1 MKKELIKSLK
11 KYKWQIL
18 IEIILIIISV
28 IFIAYPSKI
37 VGRMIDL
44 LYNAESNKSEIIK
57 SIVQLL
63 SVSIGVLITRV
74 LWKNLDFRLNVY
86 IDKDLRDRLF
96 TKLLK
101 TKVKALNKIKNGEIM
116 SYFFSDLRKV
126 TMTTAKFISTGT
138 RIIANF
144 TIAIIMMSNSANIKL
159 TLVSLIP
166 IFMTIVVII
175 LIRNRMDK
183 SFKLAQK
190 SFTELSEYVQESTD
204 SIRTMKAFC
213 GEEKQI
219 NEFEFKNATL
229 KKNNINVSINQNL
242 LFVCVSFGFGIAYA
256 ISLLYGSKLVLQGQ
270 ISIGDFIAF
279 NGYLAILEGPVN
291 WIPWLFGRAKKF
303 KVSFDR
309 LNKMFKLPEEEIDN
323 FEKSNED
330 KLNGDIEIKNLTYNY
345 PGYIETVLENIN
357 IDIKKGESLGIIGVI
372 GSGKTTLMNLLLKL
386 YDVERGKI
394 FIDGKDIND
403 ISVKTIRDNICYI
416 TQDNFL
422 FSATL
427 KENINLFKDEYK
439 DEDIE
444 DSTKQAMIY
453 DEISHMDDGINTVIG
468 EKGID
473 LSGGQKQ
480 RVVISRA
487 FLNNSNIIIFDDT
500 FSALDNRT
508 EQHVLNNIKE
518 LTKNKTCIIV
528 SNRISDIKDC
538 DKIIVLE
545 QGEIVEQGNHQT
557 LLQKDGKYQE
567 FYQNQAHKSAII
579 TIRLK

>member
-1 MKKELIKSLK
+1 MKQELIKSLK
-11 KYKWQIL
+11 KYKWKIL
-18 IEIILIIISV
+18 IEIILIVFCV
-28 IFIAYPSKI
+28 IFIAYPSRLIGKM
-37 VGRMIDL
+37 VDL
-44 LYNAESNKSEIIK
+44 LYNAEMNKTEIIK
-57 SIVQLL
+57 SVIQLL
-63 SVSIGVLITRV
+63 FVSLVIIVTRIA
-74 LWKNLDFRLNVY
+74 WKNLDFRINIY
-86 IDKDLRDRLF
+86 IDKDIRDRLF

-101 TKVKALNKIKNGEIM
+101 AKVESLNEIKNGEIM
-116 SYFFSDLRKV
+116 SYFVSDLRKV
-126 TMTTAKFISTGT
+126 TMTTSKFISTGT

-144 TIAIIMMSNSANIKL
+144 AVAITMMSSSCNIKL
-159 TLVSLIP
+159 TVISLIP
-166 IFMTIVVII
+166 VFAIIVIII

-190 SFTELSEYVQESTD
+190 SFTDLSEYVQESTD
-204 SIRTMKAFC
+204 SVRTMKAFC

-219 NEFEFKNATL
+219 EEFEKKNATL
-229 KKNNINVSINQNL
+229 KKNNISVSINQNL

-256 ISLLYGSKLVLQGQ
+256 ISLLYGSNLVLKNE
-270 ISIGDFIAF
+270 ISIGDLIAF
-279 NGYLAILEGPVN
+279 NGYLAILEAPVT
-291 WIPWLFGRAKKF
+291 WIPWLLGRAKKF

-309 LNKMFKLPEEEIDN
+309 LDKMFKLPEEEIED
-323 FEKSNED
+323 FEKNDND
-330 KLNGDIEIKNLTYNY
+330 KLEGNIEIKNLTYNY

-357 IDIKKGESLGIIGVI
+357 INIKKGESLGIIGVI

-403 ISVKTIRDNICYI
+403 IKVKTIRDNICYI

-444 DSTKQAMIY
+444 ESTKQAMIY
-453 DEISHMDDGINTVIG
+453 DEISSMEEGINTVIG

-545 QGEIVEQGNHQT
+545 QGEIVEQGTHQT
-557 LLQKDGKYQE
+557 LLKTNGKYQE
-567 FYQNQAHKSAII
+567 FYQNQAHKAQS
-579 TIRLK
+579 TLLD

>member
-18 IEIILIIISV
+18 IEIILIVISV

-63 SVSIGVLITRV
+63 SISIGFLITRV
-74 LWKNLDFRLNVY
+74 LWKNLDFRINIY
-86 IDKDLRDRLF
+86 IDKDLKDRLF

-101 TKVKALNKIKNGEIM
+101 TKVKALNEIKNGEIM
-116 SYFFSDLRKV
+116 SYFVSDLRKV
-126 TMTTAKFISTGT
+126 TMITAKFISTGT

-144 TIAIIMMSNSANIKL
+144 TIAIIMMSNSCNIKL
-159 TLVSLIP
+159 TLISLIP
-166 IFMTIVVII
+166 VLITIVVII
-175 LIRNRMDK
+175 FIRKRWMDVMK
-183 SFKLAQK
+183 EAQK
-190 SFTELSEYVQESTD
+190 SFADLSEYVQESTD

-213 GEEKQI
+213 GEDKQI
-219 NEFEFKNATL
+219 EEFKDKNATL
-229 KKNNINVSINQNL
+229 KKYNISVSKNQNL
-242 LFVCVSFGFGIAYA
+242 LFVCVSLGFGLAYA
-256 ISLLYGSKLVLQGQ
+256 ITLLYGSNLVINGKV
-270 ISIGDFIAF
+270 SIGNLIAF
-279 NGYLAILEGPVN
+279 NGYLAMLEGPVR
-291 WIPWLFGRAKKF
+291 WIPWLFGKAKKF

-403 ISVKTIRDNICYI
+403 IPVKIIRDNICYI

-508 EQHVLNNIKE
+508 EQHVLNNVKE

-567 FYQNQAHKSAII
+567 FYQNQAHKAQSS
-579 TIRLK
+579 LLD

>member
-37 VGRMIDL
+37 IGKMIDL
-44 LYNAESNKSEIIK
+44 LYNAESNKSELIK

-403 ISVKTIRDNICYI
+403 IPVKTIRDNICYI

-567 FYQNQAHKSAII
+567 FYQNQAHKAQSS
-579 TIRLK
+579 LLD

>member
-219 NEFEFKNATL
+219 NEFKFKNATL

-242 LFVCVSFGFGIAYA
+242 LFVCVSLGFGIAYA

-309 LNKMFKLPEEEIDN
+309 LDKMFKLPEEEIDN

-403 ISVKTIRDNICYI
+403 IPVKIIRDNICYI

-567 FYQNQAHKSAII
+567 FYQNQAHKAQSS
-579 TIRLK
+579 LLD

>member
-37 VGRMIDL
+37 IGKMIDL
-44 LYNAESNKSEIIK
+44 LYNAESNKSELIK

-101 TKVKALNKIKNGEIM
+101 TKVKALNKIKNGETM

-242 LFVCVSFGFGIAYA
+242 LFVCVSLGLGIAYA

-309 LNKMFKLPEEEIDN
+309 LDKMFKLPEEEIDN

-403 ISVKTIRDNICYI
+403 IPVKTIRDNICYI

-567 FYQNQAHKSAII
+567 FYQNQAHKAQSS
-579 TIRLK
+579 LLD

>member
-63 SVSIGVLITRV
+63 SISIGILITRV
-74 LWKNLDFRLNVY
+74 LWKNLDFRINVY
-86 IDKDLRDRLF
+86 IDKDLKDRLF

-101 TKVKALNKIKNGEIM
+101 TKVKALNEIKNGEIM
-116 SYFFSDLRKV
+116 SYFVSDLRKV
-126 TMTTAKFISTGT
+126 TMTTAKFISKGT

-144 TIAIIMMSNSANIKL
+144 TIAIIMMSNSCNIKL
-159 TLVSLIP
+159 TLISLIP
-166 IFMTIVVII
+166 VLITIVVII
-175 LIRNRMDK
+175 FIRKRWMDVMK
-183 SFKLAQK
+183 EAQK
-190 SFTELSEYVQESTD
+190 SFADLSEYVQESTD

-213 GEEKQI
+213 GEDKQI
-219 NEFEFKNATL
+219 EEFKDKNATL
-229 KKNNINVSINQNL
+229 KRYNISVSKNQNL
-242 LFVCVSFGFGIAYA
+242 LFVCVSLGFGLAYA
-256 ISLLYGSKLVLQGQ
+256 ITLLYGSNLVINGK
-270 ISIGDFIAF
+270 ISIGNLIAF
-279 NGYLAILEGPVN
+279 NGYLAMLEGPVI
-291 WIPWLFGRAKKF
+291 WIPWLFGKAKKF

-309 LNKMFKLPEEEIDN
+309 LDKMFKLPEEEIDN

-403 ISVKTIRDNICYI
+403 IPVKTIRDNICYI

-508 EQHVLNNIKE
+508 EQHVLNNVKE

-567 FYQNQAHKSAII
+567 FYQNQAHKAQSS
-579 TIRLK
+579 LLD

>member
-63 SVSIGVLITRV
+63 SISIGFLITRV
-74 LWKNLDFRLNVY
+74 LWKNLDFRINIY
-86 IDKDLRDRLF
+86 IDKDLKDRLF

-101 TKVKALNKIKNGEIM
+101 TKVKALNEIKNGEIM
-116 SYFFSDLRKV
+116 SYFVSDLRKV
-126 TMTTAKFISTGT
+126 TMITAKFISTGT

-144 TIAIIMMSNSANIKL
+144 TIAIIMMSNSCNIKL
-159 TLVSLIP
+159 TLISLIP
-166 IFMTIVVII
+166 VLITIVVII
-175 LIRNRMDK
+175 FIRKRWMDVMK
-183 SFKLAQK
+183 EAQK
-190 SFTELSEYVQESTD
+190 SFADLSEYVQESTD

-213 GEEKQI
+213 GEDKQI
-219 NEFEFKNATL
+219 EEFKDKNATL
-229 KKNNINVSINQNL
+229 KKYNISVSKNQNL
-242 LFVCVSFGFGIAYA
+242 LFVCVSLGFGLAYA
-256 ISLLYGSKLVLQGQ
+256 ITLLYGSNLVINGKV
-270 ISIGDFIAF
+270 SIGNLIAF
-279 NGYLAILEGPVN
+279 NGYLAMLEGPVR
-291 WIPWLFGRAKKF
+291 WIPWLFGKAKKF

-323 FEKSNED
+323 FEKSNKD

-357 IDIKKGESLGIIGVI
+357 IDIKEGESLGIIGVI

-403 ISVKTIRDNICYI
+403 IPVKIIRDNICYI

-567 FYQNQAHKSAII
+567 FYQNQAHKAQSS
-579 TIRLK
+579 LLD

>member
-18 IEIILIIISV
+18 IEIILIVISV

-37 VGRMIDL
+37 VGKMIDL

-63 SVSIGVLITRV
+63 SISIGFLITRV

-101 TKVKALNKIKNGEIM
+101 TKVKALNEIKNGEIM
-116 SYFFSDLRKV
+116 SYFVSDLRKV
-126 TMTTAKFISTGT
+126 TMITAKFISTGT

-144 TIAIIMMSNSANIKL
+144 TIAIIMMSNSCNIKL
-159 TLVSLIP
+159 TLISLIP
-166 IFMTIVVII
+166 VLITIVVII
-175 LIRNRMDK
+175 FIRKRWMDVMK
-183 SFKLAQK
+183 EAQK
-190 SFTELSEYVQESTD
+190 SFADLSEYVQESTD

-213 GEEKQI
+213 GEDKQI
-219 NEFEFKNATL
+219 EEFKDKNATL
-229 KKNNINVSINQNL
+229 KKYNISVSKNQNL
-242 LFVCVSFGFGIAYA
+242 LFVCVSLGFGLAYA
-256 ISLLYGSKLVLQGQ
+256 ITLLYGSNLVINGKV
-270 ISIGDFIAF
+270 SIGNLIAF

-508 EQHVLNNIKE
+508 EQHVLNNVKE

-567 FYQNQAHKSAII
+567 FYQNQAHKAQSS
-579 TIRLK
+579 LLD

>member
-37 VGRMIDL
+37 IGKMIDL

-63 SVSIGVLITRV
+63 SISIGILITRA
-74 LWKNLDFRLNVY
+74 LWKNLDFRTNIY
-86 IDKDLRDRLF
+86 IDKDLKDRLF

-101 TKVKALNKIKNGEIM
+101 TKVKSLDEIKNGEIM
-116 SYFFSDLRKV
+116 SYFVSDLRKV

-144 TIAIIMMSNSANIKL
+144 TIAIIMMSNSCNIKL
-159 TLVSLIP
+159 TLISLIP
-166 IFMTIVVII
+166 VFITIVVII
-175 LIRNRMDK
+175 FIRKRWMDLMK
-183 SFKLAQK
+183 EAQK
-190 SFTELSEYVQESTD
+190 SFADLSEYVQESTD

-213 GEEKQI
+213 GEDKQI
-219 NEFEFKNATL
+219 EEFKDKNATL
-229 KKNNINVSINQNL
+229 KKYNISVSKNQNL
-242 LFVCVSFGFGIAYA
+242 LFVCVSLGFGLAYA
-256 ISLLYGSKLVLQGQ
+256 ITLLYGSNLVINGK
-270 ISIGDFIAF
+270 ISIGNLIAF
-279 NGYLAILEGPVN
+279 NGYLAMLEGPVM
-291 WIPWLFGRAKKF
+291 WIPWLFGKAKKF

-309 LNKMFKLPEEEIDN
+309 LDKMFKLPEEEIDN

-403 ISVKTIRDNICYI
+403 IPVKTIRDNICYI

-567 FYQNQAHKSAII
+567 FYQNQAHKAQSS
-579 TIRLK
+579 LLD

>member
-63 SVSIGVLITRV
+63 SISIGILITRA
-74 LWKNLDFRLNVY
+74 LWKNLDFRTNIY
-86 IDKDLRDRLF
+86 IDKDLKDRLF

-101 TKVKALNKIKNGEIM
+101 TKVKSLDEIKNGEIM
-116 SYFFSDLRKV
+116 SYFVSDLRRV

-219 NEFEFKNATL
+219 DEFEFKNETL

-242 LFVCVSFGFGIAYA
+242 LFVCVSLGFGIAYA
-256 ISLLYGSKLVLQGQ
+256 ISLLYGSKLVLRGQ

-309 LNKMFKLPEEEIDN
+309 LDKMFKLPEEEIDN

-403 ISVKTIRDNICYI
+403 IPVKIIRDNICYI

-453 DEISHMDDGINTVIG
+453 DEISHMEGGINTVIG

-567 FYQNQAHKSAII
+567 FYQNQAHKAQSS
-579 TIRLK
+579 LLD

>member
-63 SVSIGVLITRV
+63 SISIGFLITRV
-74 LWKNLDFRLNVY
+74 LWKNIDFRINVY
-86 IDKDLRDRLF
+86 IDKDLKDRLF

-101 TKVKALNKIKNGEIM
+101 TKVKALNEIKNGEIM
-116 SYFFSDLRKV
+116 SYFVSDLRKV
-126 TMTTAKFISTGT
+126 TMITAKFISTGT

-144 TIAIIMMSNSANIKL
+144 TIAIIMMSNSCNIKL
-159 TLVSLIP
+159 TLISLIP
-166 IFMTIVVII
+166 VLITIVVII
-175 LIRNRMDK
+175 FIRKRWMDVMK
-183 SFKLAQK
+183 EAQK
-190 SFTELSEYVQESTD
+190 SFADLSEYVQESTD

-213 GEEKQI
+213 GEDKQI
-219 NEFEFKNATL
+219 EEFKDKNATL
-229 KKNNINVSINQNL
+229 KKYNISVSKNQNL
-242 LFVCVSFGFGIAYA
+242 LFVCVSLGFGLAYA
-256 ISLLYGSKLVLQGQ
+256 ITLLYGSNLVINGK
-270 ISIGDFIAF
+270 ISIGNLIAF
-279 NGYLAILEGPVN
+279 NGYLAMLEGPVR
-291 WIPWLFGRAKKF
+291 WIPWLFGKAKKF

-357 IDIKKGESLGIIGVI
+357 IDVKKGESLGIIGVI

-403 ISVKTIRDNICYI
+403 IPVKTIRDNICYI

-453 DEISHMDDGINTVIG
+453 DEISHMEDGINTVIG

-545 QGEIVEQGNHQT
+545 QGEIIEQGNHQT

-567 FYQNQAHKSAII
+567 FYQNQAHKVQSS
-579 TIRLK
+579 LLD

>member
-1 MKKELIKSLK
+1 MKQELIKSLK
-11 KYKWQIL
+11 KYKWKIL
-18 IEIILIIISV
+18 IEIILIVFCV
-28 IFIAYPSKI
+28 IFIAYPSRLIGKM
-37 VGRMIDL
+37 VDL
-44 LYNAESNKSEIIK
+44 LYNAEMNKTEIIK
-57 SIVQLL
+57 SVIQLL
-63 SVSIGVLITRV
+63 FVSLVIIVTRIA
-74 LWKNLDFRLNVY
+74 WKNLDFRINIY
-86 IDKDLRDRLF
+86 IDKDIRDRLF

-101 TKVKALNKIKNGEIM
+101 VKVESLNEIKNGEIM
-116 SYFFSDLRKV
+116 SYFVSDLRKV
-126 TMTTAKFISTGT
+126 TMTTSKFISTGT

-144 TIAIIMMSNSANIKL
+144 AVAITMMSSSCNIKL
-159 TLVSLIP
+159 TVISLIP
-166 IFMTIVVII
+166 VFATIVIII

-190 SFTELSEYVQESTD
+190 SFTDLSEYVQESTD
-204 SIRTMKAFC
+204 SVRTMKAFC

-219 NEFEFKNATL
+219 EEFEKKNATL
-229 KKNNINVSINQNL
+229 KKNNISVSINQNL

-256 ISLLYGSKLVLQGQ
+256 ISLLYGSNLVLKNE
-270 ISIGDFIAF
+270 ISIGDLIAF
-279 NGYLAILEGPVN
+279 NGYLAILEAPVT
-291 WIPWLFGRAKKF
+291 WIPWLLGRAKKF

-309 LNKMFKLPEEEIDN
+309 LDKMFKLPEEEIED
-323 FEKSNED
+323 FEKNNND
-330 KLNGDIEIKNLTYNY
+330 KLEGNIEIKNLTYNY

-357 IDIKKGESLGIIGVI
+357 INIKKGESLGIIGVI

-403 ISVKTIRDNICYI
+403 IKVKTIRDNICYI

-444 DSTKQAMIY
+444 ESTKQAMIY
-453 DEISHMDDGINTVIG
+453 DEISSMEEGINTVIG

-545 QGEIVEQGNHQT
+545 QGEIVEQGTHQT
-557 LLQKDGKYQE
+557 LLKTNGKYQE
-567 FYQNQAHKSAII
+567 FYQNQAHKAQS
-579 TIRLK
+579 TLLD

>member
-1 MKKELIKSLK
+1 MKQELIKSLK
-11 KYKWQIL
+11 KYKWKIL
-18 IEIILIIISV
+18 IEIILIVFCV
-28 IFIAYPSKI
+28 IFIAYPSKLI
-37 VGRMIDL
+37 GKMVDL
-44 LYNAESNKSEIIK
+44 LYNAEMNKTEIIK
-57 SIVQLL
+57 SVIQLL
-63 SVSIGVLITRV
+63 FVSLVIIVTRIA
-74 LWKNLDFRLNVY
+74 WKNLDFRINIY
-86 IDKDLRDRLF
+86 IDKDIRDRLF

-101 TKVKALNKIKNGEIM
+101 AKVESLNEIKNGEIM
-116 SYFFSDLRKV
+116 SYFVSDLRKV
-126 TMTTAKFISTGT
+126 TMTTSKFISTGT

-144 TIAIIMMSNSANIKL
+144 AVAITMMSSSCNIKL
-159 TLVSLIP
+159 TVISLIP
-166 IFMTIVVII
+166 VFATIVIII

-190 SFTELSEYVQESTD
+190 SFTDLSEYVQESTD
-204 SIRTMKAFC
+204 SVRTMKAFC

-219 NEFEFKNATL
+219 EEFEKKNATL
-229 KKNNINVSINQNL
+229 KKNNISVSINQNL

-256 ISLLYGSKLVLQGQ
+256 ISLLYGSNLVLKNE
-270 ISIGDFIAF
+270 ISIGDLIAF
-279 NGYLAILEGPVN
+279 NGYLAILEAPVT
-291 WIPWLFGRAKKF
+291 WIPWLLGRAKKF

-309 LNKMFKLPEEEIDN
+309 LDKMFKLPEEEIED
-323 FEKSNED
+323 FEKNNND
-330 KLNGDIEIKNLTYNY
+330 KLEGNIEIKNLTYNY

-357 IDIKKGESLGIIGVI
+357 INIKKGESLGIIGVI

-403 ISVKTIRDNICYI
+403 IKVKTIRDNICYI

-444 DSTKQAMIY
+444 ESTKQAMIY
-453 DEISHMDDGINTVIG
+453 DEISSMEEGINTVIG

-545 QGEIVEQGNHQT
+545 QGTHQT
-557 LLQKDGKYQE
+557 LLKTNGKYQE
-567 FYQNQAHKSAII
+567 FYQNQAHKAQS
-579 TIRLK
+579 TLLD

>member
-1 MKKELIKSLK
+1 MRKELIKSLK

-74 LWKNLDFRLNVY
+74 LWKNLDFRINVY
-86 IDKDLRDRLF
+86 IDKDLKDRLF

-101 TKVKALNKIKNGEIM
+101 TKVKALNEIKNGEIM
-116 SYFFSDLRKV
+116 SYFVSDLRKV

-144 TIAIIMMSNSANIKL
+144 TIAIIMMSNSCNIKL
-159 TLVSLIP
+159 TLISLIP
-166 IFMTIVVII
+166 VFITIVVII
-175 LIRNRMDK
+175 FIRKRWMDVMK
-183 SFKLAQK
+183 EAQK
-190 SFTELSEYVQESTD
+190 SFADLSEYVQESTD

-213 GEEKQI
+213 GEDKQI
-219 NEFEFKNATL
+219 EEFKDKNATL
-229 KKNNINVSINQNL
+229 KKYNISVSKNQNL
-242 LFVCVSFGFGIAYA
+242 LFVCVSLGFGLAYA
-256 ISLLYGSKLVLQGQ
+256 ITLLYGSNLVINGK
-270 ISIGDFIAF
+270 ISIGNLIAF
-279 NGYLAILEGPVN
+279 NGYLAMLEGPVI
-291 WIPWLFGRAKKF
+291 WIPWLFGKAKKF

-309 LNKMFKLPEEEIDN
+309 LDKMFKLPEEEIDN

-403 ISVKTIRDNICYI
+403 IPVKTIRDNICYI

-567 FYQNQAHKSAII
+567 FYQNQAHKAQA
-579 TIRLK
+579 TLLD

>member
-18 IEIILIIISV
+18 IEIILIVISV

-37 VGRMIDL
+37 VGKMIDL

-63 SVSIGVLITRV
+63 SISIGFLITRV
-74 LWKNLDFRLNVY
+74 LWKNLDFRINIY
-86 IDKDLRDRLF
+86 IDKDLKDRLF

-101 TKVKALNKIKNGEIM
+101 TKVKALNEIKNGEIM
-116 SYFFSDLRKV
+116 SYFVSDLRKV
-126 TMTTAKFISTGT
+126 TMITAKFISTGT

-144 TIAIIMMSNSANIKL
+144 KIAIIMMSNSCNIKL
-159 TLVSLIP
+159 TLISLIP
-166 IFMTIVVII
+166 VLITIVVII
-175 LIRNRMDK
+175 FIRKRWMDVMK
-183 SFKLAQK
+183 EAQK
-190 SFTELSEYVQESTD
+190 SFADLSEYVQESTD

-213 GEEKQI
+213 GEDKQI
-219 NEFEFKNATL
+219 EEFKDKNATL
-229 KKNNINVSINQNL
+229 KKYNISVSKNQNL
-242 LFVCVSFGFGIAYA
+242 LFVCVSLGFGLAYA
-256 ISLLYGSKLVLQGQ
+256 ITLLYGSNLVINGKV
-270 ISIGDFIAF
+270 SIGNLIAF
-279 NGYLAILEGPVN
+279 NGYLAMLEGPVR
-291 WIPWLFGRAKKF
+291 WIPWLFGKAKKF

-394 FIDGKDIND
+394 FIDVKDIND
-403 ISVKTIRDNICYI
+403 IPVKIIRDNICYI

-508 EQHVLNNIKE
+508 EQHVLNNVKE

-567 FYQNQAHKSAII
+567 FYQNQAHKAQSS
-579 TIRLK
+579 LLD

>member
-1 MKKELIKSLK
+1 MKQELIKSLK
-11 KYKWQIL
+11 KYKWKIL
-18 IEIILIIISV
+18 IEIILIVFCV
-28 IFIAYPSKI
+28 IFIAYPSKLI
-37 VGRMIDL
+37 GKMVDL
-44 LYNAESNKSEIIK
+44 LYNAEMNKTEIIK
-57 SIVQLL
+57 SVIQLL
-63 SVSIGVLITRV
+63 FVSLVIIVTRIA
-74 LWKNLDFRLNVY
+74 WKNLDFRINIY
-86 IDKDLRDRLF
+86 IDKDIRDRLF

-101 TKVKALNKIKNGEIM
+101 AKVDSLNEIKNGEIM
-116 SYFFSDLRKV
+116 SYFVSDLRKV
-126 TMTTAKFISTGT
+126 TMTTSKFISTGT

-144 TIAIIMMSNSANIKL
+144 AVAITMMSSSCNIKL
-159 TLVSLIP
+159 TVISLIP
-166 IFMTIVVII
+166 VFATIVIII

-190 SFTELSEYVQESTD
+190 SFTDLSEYVQESTD
-204 SIRTMKAFC
+204 SVRTMKAFC

-219 NEFEFKNATL
+219 EEFEKKNATL
-229 KKNNINVSINQNL
+229 KKNNISVSINQNL

-256 ISLLYGSKLVLQGQ
+256 ISLLYGSNLVLKNE
-270 ISIGDFIAF
+270 ISIGDLIAF
-279 NGYLAILEGPVN
+279 NGYLAILEAPVT
-291 WIPWLFGRAKKF
+291 WIPWLLGRAKKF

-309 LNKMFKLPEEEIDN
+309 LDKMFKLPEEEIED
-323 FEKSNED
+323 FEKNNND
-330 KLNGDIEIKNLTYNY
+330 KLEGNIEIKNLTYKY

-357 IDIKKGESLGIIGVI
+357 INIKKGESLGIIGVI

-403 ISVKTIRDNICYI
+403 IKVKTIRDNICYI

-444 DSTKQAMIY
+444 ESTKQAMIY
-453 DEISHMDDGINTVIG
+453 DEISSMEEGINTVIG

-508 EQHVLNNIKE
+508 EQDVLNNIKE

-545 QGEIVEQGNHQT
+545 QGEIVEQGTHQT
-557 LLQKDGKYQE
+557 LLKTNGKYQE
-567 FYQNQAHKSAII
+567 FYQNQAHKAQS
-579 TIRLK
+579 TLLD

>member
-144 TIAIIMMSNSANIKL
+144 TIAIIMMSNSCNIKL
-159 TLVSLIP
+159 TLISLIP
-166 IFMTIVVII
+166 VFITIVVII
-175 LIRNRMDK
+175 FIRKRWMDLMK
-183 SFKLAQK
+183 EAQK
-190 SFTELSEYVQESTD
+190 SFADLSEYVQESTD

-213 GEEKQI
+213 GEDKQI
-219 NEFEFKNATL
+219 EEFKDKNATL
-229 KKNNINVSINQNL
+229 KKYNISVSKNQNL
-242 LFVCVSFGFGIAYA
+242 LFVCVSLGFGLAYA
-256 ISLLYGSKLVLQGQ
+256 ITLLYGSNLVINGK
-270 ISIGDFIAF
+270 ISIGNLIAF
-279 NGYLAILEGPVN
+279 NGYLAMLEGPVT

-323 FEKSNED
+323 FEKSNEE

-357 IDIKKGESLGIIGVI
+357 IDIKEGESLGIIGVV

-403 ISVKTIRDNICYI
+403 IPVKTIRDNICYI

-567 FYQNQAHKSAII
+567 FYQNQAHKAQSS
-579 TIRLK
+579 LLD

>member
-1 MKKELIKSLK
+1 MKQELIKSLK
-11 KYKWQIL
+11 KYKWKIL
-18 IEIILIIISV
+18 IEIILIVFCV
-28 IFIAYPSKI
+28 IFIAYPSKLI
-37 VGRMIDL
+37 GKMVDL
-44 LYNAESNKSEIIK
+44 LYNAEMNKTEIIK
-57 SIVQLL
+57 SVIQLL
-63 SVSIGVLITRV
+63 FVSLVIIVTRIA
-74 LWKNLDFRLNVY
+74 WKNLDFRINIY
-86 IDKDLRDRLF
+86 IDKDIRDRLF

-101 TKVKALNKIKNGEIM
+101 AKVESLNEIKNGEIM
-116 SYFFSDLRKV
+116 SYFVSDLRKV
-126 TMTTAKFISTGT
+126 TMTTSKFISTGT

-144 TIAIIMMSNSANIKL
+144 AVAITMMSSSCNIKL
-159 TLVSLIP
+159 TVISLIP
-166 IFMTIVVII
+166 VFATIVIII

-190 SFTELSEYVQESTD
+190 SFTDLSEYVQESTD
-204 SIRTMKAFC
+204 SVRTMKAFC

-219 NEFEFKNATL
+219 EEFEKKNATL
-229 KKNNINVSINQNL
+229 KKNNISVSINQNL

-256 ISLLYGSKLVLQGQ
+256 ISLLYGSNLVLKNE
-270 ISIGDFIAF
+270 ISIGDLIAF
-279 NGYLAILEGPVN
+279 NGYLAILEAPVT
-291 WIPWLFGRAKKF
+291 WIPWLLGRAKKF

-309 LNKMFKLPEEEIDN
+309 LDKMFKLPEEEIED
-323 FEKSNED
+323 FEKNNND
-330 KLNGDIEIKNLTYNY
+330 KLEGNIEIKNLTYNY

-357 IDIKKGESLGIIGVI
+357 INIKKGESLGIIGVI

-394 FIDGKDIND
+394 FIDRKDIND
-403 ISVKTIRDNICYI
+403 INVKTIRDNICYI

-444 DSTKQAMIY
+444 ESTKQAMIY
-453 DEISHMDDGINTVIG
+453 DEISSMEEGINTVIG

-545 QGEIVEQGNHQT
+545 QGEIVEQGTHQT
-557 LLQKDGKYQE
+557 LLKTNGKYQE
-567 FYQNQAHKSAII
+567 FYQNQAHKAQS
-579 TIRLK
+579 TLLD

>member
-37 VGRMIDL
+37 IGKMIDL
-44 LYNAESNKSEIIK
+44 LYNAESNKSELIK

-323 FEKSNED
+323 FEKSNEE

-403 ISVKTIRDNICYI
+403 IPVKTIRDNICYI

-567 FYQNQAHKSAII
+567 FYQNQAHKAQSS
-579 TIRLK
+579 LLD

>member
-63 SVSIGVLITRV
+63 SISIGFLITRV
-74 LWKNLDFRLNVY
+74 LWKNIDFRINVY
-86 IDKDLRDRLF
+86 IDKDIKDRLF

-101 TKVKALNKIKNGEIM
+101 TKVKALNEIKNGEIM
-116 SYFFSDLRKV
+116 SYFVSDLRKV

-144 TIAIIMMSNSANIKL
+144 TIAIIMMSNSCNIKL
-159 TLVSLIP
+159 TLISLIP
-166 IFMTIVVII
+166 VFITIVVII
-175 LIRNRMDK
+175 FIRKRWMDVMK
-183 SFKLAQK
+183 EAQK
-190 SFTELSEYVQESTD
+190 SFADLSEYVQESTD

-213 GEEKQI
+213 GEDKQI
-219 NEFEFKNATL
+219 EEFKDKNATL
-229 KKNNINVSINQNL
+229 KKYNISVSKNQNL
-242 LFVCVSFGFGIAYA
+242 LFVCVSLGFGLAYA
-256 ISLLYGSKLVLQGQ
+256 ITLLYGSNLVINGK
-270 ISIGDFIAF
+270 ISIGNLIAF
-279 NGYLAILEGPVN
+279 NGYLAMLEGPVR
-291 WIPWLFGRAKKF
+291 WIPWLFGKAKKF

-403 ISVKTIRDNICYI
+403 IPVKTIRDNICYI

-453 DEISHMDDGINTVIG
+453 DEISHMEDGINTVIG

-545 QGEIVEQGNHQT
+545 QGEIIEQGNHQT

-567 FYQNQAHKSAII
+567 FYQNQAHKVQSS
-579 TIRLK
+579 LLD

>member
-1 MKKELIKSLK
+1 MKQELIKSLK
-11 KYKWQIL
+11 KYKWKIL
-18 IEIILIIISV
+18 IEIILIVFCV
-28 IFIAYPSKI
+28 IFIAYPSKLI
-37 VGRMIDL
+37 GKMVDL
-44 LYNAESNKSEIIK
+44 LYNAEMNKTEIIK
-57 SIVQLL
+57 SVIQLL
-63 SVSIGVLITRV
+63 FVSLVIIVTRIA
-74 LWKNLDFRLNVY
+74 WKNLDFRINIY
-86 IDKDLRDRLF
+86 IDKDIRDRLF

-101 TKVKALNKIKNGEIM
+101 AKVESLNEIKNGEIM
-116 SYFFSDLRKV
+116 SYFVSDLRKV
-126 TMTTAKFISTGT
+126 TMTTSKFISTGT

-144 TIAIIMMSNSANIKL
+144 AVAITMMSSSCNIKL
-159 TLVSLIP
+159 TVISLIP
-166 IFMTIVVII
+166 VFATIVIII

-190 SFTELSEYVQESTD
+190 SFTDLSEYVQESTD
-204 SIRTMKAFC
+204 SVRTMKAFC

-219 NEFEFKNATL
+219 EEFEKKNATL
-229 KKNNINVSINQNL
+229 KKNNISVSINQNL

-256 ISLLYGSKLVLQGQ
+256 ISLLYGSNLVLKNE
-270 ISIGDFIAF
+270 ISIGDLIAF
-279 NGYLAILEGPVN
+279 NGYLAILEAPVT
-291 WIPWLFGRAKKF
+291 WIPWLLGRAKKF

-309 LNKMFKLPEEEIDN
+309 LDKMFKLPEEEIED
-323 FEKSNED
+323 FEKNNND
-330 KLNGDIEIKNLTYNY
+330 KLEGNIEIKNLTFKY

-357 IDIKKGESLGIIGVI
+357 INIKKGESLGIIGVI
-372 GSGKTTLMNLLLKL
+372 GSGKTTLMNLLLNL

-403 ISVKTIRDNICYI
+403 IKVKTIRDNICYI

-444 DSTKQAMIY
+444 ESTKQAMIY
-453 DEISHMDDGINTVIG
+453 DEISSMEEGINTVIG

-545 QGEIVEQGNHQT
+545 QGEIVEQGTHQT
-557 LLQKDGKYQE
+557 LLKTNGKYQE
-567 FYQNQAHKSAII
+567 FYQNQAHKAQS
-579 TIRLK
+579 TLLD

>member
-37 VGRMIDL
+37 IGKMIDL
-44 LYNAESNKSEIIK
+44 LYNAESNKSELIK

-323 FEKSNED
+323 FEKSNEE

-357 IDIKKGESLGIIGVI
+357 IDIKKGESLGIIGVV

-403 ISVKTIRDNICYI
+403 IPVKTIRDNICYI

-567 FYQNQAHKSAII
+567 FYQNQAHKAQSS
-579 TIRLK
+579 LLD

>member
-1 MKKELIKSLK
+1 
-11 KYKWQIL
+11 
-18 IEIILIIISV
+18 
-28 IFIAYPSKI
+28 
-37 VGRMIDL
+37 
-44 LYNAESNKSEIIK
+44 
-57 SIVQLL
+57 
-63 SVSIGVLITRV
+63 
-74 LWKNLDFRLNVY
+74 
-86 IDKDLRDRLF
+86 
-96 TKLLK
+96 
-101 TKVKALNKIKNGEIM
+101 M
-116 SYFFSDLRKV
+116 SYFVSDLRKV
-126 TMTTAKFISTGT
+126 TMTTSKFISTGT

-144 TIAIIMMSNSANIKL
+144 AVAITMMSSSCNIKL
-159 TLVSLIP
+159 TVISLIP
-166 IFMTIVVII
+166 VFATIVIII

-190 SFTELSEYVQESTD
+190 SFTDLSEYVQESTD
-204 SIRTMKAFC
+204 SVRTMKAFC

-219 NEFEFKNATL
+219 EEFEKKNATL
-229 KKNNINVSINQNL
+229 KKNNISVSINQNL

-256 ISLLYGSKLVLQGQ
+256 ISLLYGSNLVLKNE
-270 ISIGDFIAF
+270 ISIGDLIAF
-279 NGYLAILEGPVN
+279 NGYLAILEAPVT
-291 WIPWLFGRAKKF
+291 WIPWLLGRAKKF

-309 LNKMFKLPEEEIDN
+309 LDKMFKLPEEEIED
-323 FEKSNED
+323 FEKNDND
-330 KLNGDIEIKNLTYNY
+330 KLEGNIEIKNLTYNY

-357 IDIKKGESLGIIGVI
+357 INIKKGESLGIIGVI

-403 ISVKTIRDNICYI
+403 INVKTIRDNICYI

-444 DSTKQAMIY
+444 ESTKQAMIY
-453 DEISHMDDGINTVIG
+453 DEISSMEEGINTVIG

-487 FLNNSNIIIFDDT
+487 FLTNSNIIIFDDT

-545 QGEIVEQGNHQT
+545 QGEIVEQGTHQT
-557 LLQKDGKYQE
+557 LLKTNGKYQE
-567 FYQNQAHKSAII
+567 FYQNQAHKAQS
-579 TIRLK
+579 TLLD

>member
-1 MKKELIKSLK
+1 MKQELIKSLK
-11 KYKWQIL
+11 KYKWKIL
-18 IEIILIIISV
+18 IEIILIVFCV
-28 IFIAYPSKI
+28 IFIAYPSKLI
-37 VGRMIDL
+37 GKMVDL
-44 LYNAESNKSEIIK
+44 LYNAEMNKTEIIK
-57 SIVQLL
+57 SVIQLL
-63 SVSIGVLITRV
+63 FVSLVIIVTRIA
-74 LWKNLDFRLNVY
+74 WKNLDFRINIY
-86 IDKDLRDRLF
+86 IDKDIRDRLF

-101 TKVKALNKIKNGEIM
+101 AKVESLNEIKNGEIM
-116 SYFFSDLRKV
+116 SYFVSDLRKV
-126 TMTTAKFISTGT
+126 TMTTSKFISTGT

-144 TIAIIMMSNSANIKL
+144 AVAITMMSSSCNIKL
-159 TLVSLIP
+159 TVISLIP
-166 IFMTIVVII
+166 VFATIVIII

-190 SFTELSEYVQESTD
+190 SFTDLSEYVQESTD
-204 SIRTMKAFC
+204 SVRTMKAFC

-219 NEFEFKNATL
+219 EEFEKKNATL
-229 KKNNINVSINQNL
+229 KKNNISVSINQNL
-242 LFVCVSFGFGIAYA
+242 LFICVSFGFGIAYA
-256 ISLLYGSKLVLQGQ
+256 ISLLYGSNLVLKNE
-270 ISIGDFIAF
+270 ISIGDLIAF
-279 NGYLAILEGPVN
+279 NGYLAILEAPVT
-291 WIPWLFGRAKKF
+291 WIPWLLGRAKKF

-309 LNKMFKLPEEEIDN
+309 LDKMFKLPEEEIED
-323 FEKSNED
+323 FEKNNND
-330 KLNGDIEIKNLTYNY
+330 KLEGNIEIKNLTYNY

-357 IDIKKGESLGIIGVI
+357 INIKKGESLGIIGVI

-403 ISVKTIRDNICYI
+403 IKVKTIRDNICYI

-444 DSTKQAMIY
+444 ESTKQAMIY
-453 DEISHMDDGINTVIG
+453 DEISSMEEGINTVIG

-545 QGEIVEQGNHQT
+545 QGEIVEQGTHQT
-557 LLQKDGKYQE
+557 LLKTNGKYQE
-567 FYQNQAHKSAII
+567 FYQNQAHKAQS
-579 TIRLK
+579 TLLD

>member
-37 VGRMIDL
+37 VGKMIDL
-44 LYNAESNKSEIIK
+44 LYNAESNKSELIK

-309 LNKMFKLPEEEIDN
+309 LNKMFKLPEEKIDN
-323 FEKSNED
+323 FEKSNEE

-403 ISVKTIRDNICYI
+403 IPVKTIRDNICYI

-567 FYQNQAHKSAII
+567 FYQNQAHKAQSS
-579 TIRLK
+579 LLD

>member
-1 MKKELIKSLK
+1 
-11 KYKWQIL
+11 
-18 IEIILIIISV
+18 
-28 IFIAYPSKI
+28 
-37 VGRMIDL
+37 
-44 LYNAESNKSEIIK
+44 
-57 SIVQLL
+57 
-63 SVSIGVLITRV
+63 
-74 LWKNLDFRLNVY
+74 
-86 IDKDLRDRLF
+86 
-96 TKLLK
+96 
-101 TKVKALNKIKNGEIM
+101 
-116 SYFFSDLRKV
+116 
-126 TMTTAKFISTGT
+126 
-138 RIIANF
+138 
-144 TIAIIMMSNSANIKL
+144 
-159 TLVSLIP
+159 
-166 IFMTIVVII
+166 
-175 LIRNRMDK
+175 
-183 SFKLAQK
+183 
-190 SFTELSEYVQESTD
+190 
-204 SIRTMKAFC
+204 
-213 GEEKQI
+213 
-219 NEFEFKNATL
+219 
-229 KKNNINVSINQNL
+229 
-242 LFVCVSFGFGIAYA
+242 
-256 ISLLYGSKLVLQGQ
+256 
-270 ISIGDFIAF
+270 
-279 NGYLAILEGPVN
+279 
-291 WIPWLFGRAKKF
+291 
-303 KVSFDR
+303 
-309 LNKMFKLPEEEIDN
+309 MFKLPEEEIDN

-403 ISVKTIRDNICYI
+403 IPVKIIRDNICYI

-508 EQHVLNNIKE
+508 EQHVLNNVKE

-567 FYQNQAHKSAII
+567 FYQNQAHKAQSS
-579 TIRLK
+579 LLD

>member
-1 MKKELIKSLK
+1 MRKELIKSLK

-63 SVSIGVLITRV
+63 SISIGILITRV
-74 LWKNLDFRLNVY
+74 LWKNLDFRINVY
-86 IDKDLRDRLF
+86 IDKDLKDRLF

-101 TKVKALNKIKNGEIM
+101 TKVKALNEIKNGEIM
-116 SYFFSDLRKV
+116 SYFVSDLRKV
-126 TMTTAKFISTGT
+126 TMTTAKFISKGT

-144 TIAIIMMSNSANIKL
+144 TIAIIMMSNSCNIKL
-159 TLVSLIP
+159 TLISLIP
-166 IFMTIVVII
+166 VFITIVVII
-175 LIRNRMDK
+175 FIRKRWMDVMK
-183 SFKLAQK
+183 EAQK
-190 SFTELSEYVQESTD
+190 SFADLSEYVQESTD

-213 GEEKQI
+213 GENKQI
-219 NEFEFKNATL
+219 EEFKDKNATL
-229 KKNNINVSINQNL
+229 KKYNISVSKNQNL
-242 LFVCVSFGFGIAYA
+242 LFVCVSLGFGLAYA
-256 ISLLYGSKLVLQGQ
+256 ITLLYGSNLVINGK
-270 ISIGDFIAF
+270 ISIGNLIAF
-279 NGYLAILEGPVN
+279 NGYLAMLEGPVI
-291 WIPWLFGRAKKF
+291 WIPWLFGKAKKF

-309 LNKMFKLPEEEIDN
+309 LDKMFKLPEEEIDN

-357 IDIKKGESLGIIGVI
+357 VDIKKGESLGIIGVI

-403 ISVKTIRDNICYI
+403 IPVKTIRDNICYI

-567 FYQNQAHKSAII
+567 FYQNQAHKAQA
-579 TIRLK
+579 TLLD